1 MVHKIK
7 TDENL
12 FTFKFILVFLVKKR
26 RISQTIFRSQILRI
40 LHVAQRRF

>member
-12 FTFKFILVFLVKKR
+12 FTFKFILVFLVEKKR
-26 RISQTIFRSQILRI
+26 ILETIFRSQILRI
-40 LHVAQRRF
+40 FRIAQRWF